1 MGRCTLLVV
10 RLTRRLALVG
20 LWFYGVFAF
29 AGPML
34 LPTSNPGECCPNAKN
49 YGYFETQWRVW
60 PGDLRPERA
69 FPSAVGR
76 EIMPKTPGQVPLP
89 LPKAEAAPPKTE
101 APAGAQPLPTD
112 QALPETNAP
121 GPKLTPG
128 TEITPLKPEK
138 GEKPAETPLFP
149 ENPILENA
157 LPGLGPES
165 TAPAKPGGP
174 KSGNQPS
181 PSPGAK
187 SGDLVPA
194 PPSGKKPQ
202 PEKEINPAPPA
213 AEKPAAP
220 RAPPGAGAGVETDAN
235 SPILR
240 ASAAMPFDGGQATAG
255 NQAGQ
260 AVLEAPI
267 SPAHA
272 SPHTAEFCEA
282 ASGGEPP
289 LILNGF
295 CVVELTDHQRW
306 TRGDDRWMAVY
317 AGRTF
322 LFSGQE
328 QQLRF
333 LASPARYTPAC
344 AGNDPVL
351 AAEQNVKAAGKCEFS
366 TLCDGRV
373 YLFSS
378 AETLA
383 RFRQNPSRYVA
394 QGQ

>member
-1 MGRCTLLVV
+1 MAGVAWGRAAGAGVSL
-10 RLTRRLALVG
+10 RGGQGDHAEDRRPGPLA
-20 LWFYGVFAF
+20 A
-29 AGPML
+29 
-34 LPTSNPGECCPNAKN
+34 
-49 YGYFETQWRVW
+49 
-60 PGDLRPERA
+60 
-69 FPSAVGR
+69 
-76 EIMPKTPGQVPLP
+76 
-89 LPKAEAAPPKTE
+89 AESTEQPPAKTE
-101 APAGAQPLPTD
+101 APAGALPSPTD
-112 QALPETNAP
+112 QVLPEANAP
-121 GPKLTPG
+121 GLKPAPGEELTPV
-128 TEITPLKPEK
+128 KPEK
-138 GEKPAETPLFP
+138 KEKPAETPLFVP

-165 TAPAKPGGP
+165 ATPSKPGGP
-174 KSGNQPS
+174 TTGKQPS
-181 PSPGAK
+181 PSPGDK
-187 SGDLVPA
+187 GDDSIPA
-194 PPSGKKPQ
+194 PPSRKKPQ
-202 PEKEINPAPPA
+202 PETKSNPTPPDA
-213 AEKPAAP
+213 EKPVSPKATPDAEKPATPKATP
-220 RAPPGAGAGVETDAN
+220 DAGASMETHAN
-235 SPILR
+235 FPIVR
-240 ASAAMPFDGGQATAG
+240 ASAAVPIDGGQPLAG
-255 NQAGQ
+255 KQAGQ

-272 SPHTAEFCEA
+272 NPHTAEFCEA

-306 TRGDDRWMAVY
+306 TRGDDQWKAVY

-333 LASPARYTPAC
+333 LANAARYAPAC

-351 AAEQNVKAAGKCEFS
+351 AAERNVKAPGKCEFS

-383 RFRQNPSRYVA
+383 RFRQSPSRYVA
-394 QGQ
+394 QGR